1 MGTGGEMGLV
11 ATKLTPP
18 TLPGRLV
25 DRARLS
31 GALDAAAAD
40 PVVRLVLVSAPAGS
54 GKSTLLASW
63 HGPRRNGAWV
73 QADSADRDPAR
84 FWSYVVGAL
93 ADVLP
98 GLEAAAR
105 PAVSAAGSD
114 ASPLV
119 ERIANELTASAS
131 VTLVI
136 DDYHLIGNPKVDD
149 ALERLIELAPETF
162 LLVLGTRMDP
172 GLRLSRLRVRSQL
185 VEIRADTLRFDAGE
199 AHRLLNDRQL
209 TGEQAASLCERTE
222 GWAAGLVLAGL
233 SLERSDD
240 RNDFVEAFQGDDRL
254 VADYLTD
261 EYLAG
266 VGEADRQR
274 MLESAV
280 LDQMTGPL
288 VDAVCGSDDGARWLR
303 ALAAVN
309 QLLIG
314 LDNTDTAFRYH
325 HLLRDLLLLEAE
337 RDIPHR
343 LADLHLAAARWH
355 QEHGDT
361 YRAIDHFIAGD
372 DLVTAGDLIAIHATK
387 LLNDGQIF
395 TVLDLL
401 ERLGDLPERHSRSA
415 VTKGWLN
422 FSTGR
427 FTAARHYYDI
437 AAAHNNHE
445 TDANLIAALGI
456 MVNLAEGDLNT
467 ALSIAATMSAP
478 VESTQAIGLAAVH
491 TWAGQFDQARRYIA
505 IARELGASEP
515 SDYAAA
521 VAPGF
526 AAVLGIETAD
536 PIQAA
541 ADAEAGLS
549 HAADRGIADA
559 PQLSVAHAVIARTTT
574 DPQRRETAS
583 ARAVEL
589 IRRAPEPFTHAYVHA
604 LVADTAIENGDP
616 DGVTLLT
623 EAQRSV
629 DGCSDPGISGRMVA
643 RVASRHGQTTR
654 PTRQAGIAKELT
666 DRELAVLRY
675 LPSPMSQRDIAAEL
689 FVSLN
694 TVKTHC
700 RAIYRKLAVTDRKA
714 AVQAARDAGLL

>member
-1 MGTGGEMGLV
+1 MGSGGEIGLL

-18 TLPGRLV
+18 TAPGRLV
-25 DRARLS
+25 ARNRLS
-31 GALDAAAAD
+31 ETLDAAAAD
-40 PVVRLVLVSAPAGS
+40 PVVRVVLVSAPAGS

-63 HGPRRNGAWV
+63 HGQRHNGAWV
-73 QADSADRDPAR
+73 QADPADRDPAR

-93 ADVLP
+93 ADVVP

-105 PAVSAAGSD
+105 PAVSAAGAD
-114 ASPLV
+114 AGPLV
-119 ERIANELTASAS
+119 ERIANELTGSGP
-131 VTLVI
+131 VTLVV

-149 ALERLIELAPETF
+149 AIERLIELAPETF
-162 LLVLGTRMDP
+162 LLVLGTRIDP

-185 VEIRADTLRFDAGE
+185 VEIRADTLRFDADE
-199 AHRLLNDRQL
+199 AQLLLSDRQL
-209 TGEQAASLCERTE
+209 TAEQAASLCERTE

-233 SLERSDD
+233 SLDRSDD
-240 RNDFVEAFQGDDRL
+240 HDGFVEAFQGDDRL
-254 VADYLTD
+254 VVDYLTD
-261 EYLAG
+261 EYLSG
-266 VGEADRQR
+266 IGEADRRR
-274 MLESAV
+274 MLESSV

-288 VDAVCGSDDGARWLR
+288 LDAVCGSDDGGNWLR
-303 ALAAVN
+303 SMAATN

-343 LADLHLAAARWH
+343 LGGLHLAAARWH
-355 QEHGDT
+355 HEHGDT

-372 DLVTAGDLIAIHATK
+372 DLETAGDLIAIHATE

-401 ERLGDLPERHSRSA
+401 ERLGDLPERHARSA
-415 VTKGWLN
+415 ATKGWLN

-437 AAAHNNHE
+437 AAANHDAAE
-445 TDANLIAALGI
+445 ANLISSLGI
-456 MVNLAEGDLNT
+456 MVNLAEGDLTT
-467 ALSIAATMSAP
+467 ALSLADTMSKP

-491 TWAGQFDQARRYIA
+491 TWAGQFDEARRYIA

-515 SDYAAA
+515 SDYATA

-526 AAVLGIETAD
+526 AAVIGIEAGD
-536 PIQAA
+536 PTQAA
-541 ADAEAGLS
+541 ADAEAGLN

-559 PQLSVAHAVIARTTT
+559 PQLSIAHAVIARTTT
-574 DPQRRETAS
+574 EAQKREAAS
-583 ARAVEL
+583 ARALDL
-589 IRRAPEPFTHAYVHA
+589 IRRAPEPFTNAYVHA
-604 LVADTAIENGDP
+604 LVADTAIEHGDP
-616 DGVTLLT
+616 NGVTLLS

-629 DGCSDPGISGRMVA
+629 DACPDPGIAGRMVA
-643 RVASRHGQTTR
+643 RIASRHRQTTR
-654 PTRQAGIAKELT
+654 PAARAGVVEELT
-666 DRELAVLRY
+666 DREIAVLRY
-675 LPSPMSQRDIAAEL
+675 LPSPMSQRDIAGEL

-700 RAIYRKLAVTDRKA
+700 RAIYRKLAVSDRKA
-714 AVQAARDAGLL
+714 AVQAARDADLL

>member
-1 MGTGGEMGLV
+1 MGIGGELGLV

-18 TLPGRLV
+18 TPPGRLV
-25 DRARLS
+25 ARARLS
-31 GALDAAAAD
+31 ETLDAAAAD
-40 PVVRLVLVSAPAGS
+40 PVVRVVLVSAPAGS
-54 GKSTLLASW
+54 GKSTLIASW
-63 HGPRRNGAWV
+63 HRQRRDGAWL

-84 FWSYVVGAL
+84 FWGYVVGAL
-93 ADVLP
+93 ADALP

-105 PAVSAAGSD
+105 STVSAAGSD

-119 ERIANELTASAS
+119 ERIANELAASAP

-136 DDYHLIGNPKVDD
+136 DDYHLIDNPKVDD
-149 ALERLIELAPETF
+149 ALERLIELAPDTF
-162 LLVLGTRMDP
+162 LLVLGTRIDP

-185 VEIRADTLRFDAGE
+185 VEIRADALRFDADE
-199 AHRLLNDRQL
+199 AHLLLDDRQL

-240 RNDFVEAFQGDDRL
+240 HDGFVAAFHGDDRL
-254 VADYLTD
+254 VVDYLTD

-266 VGEADRQR
+266 VGESDRER

-288 VDAVCGSDDGARWLR
+288 IDAVCGCDGGASWLR
-303 ALAAVN
+303 ELAATN
-309 QLLIG
+309 QLLIS

-343 LADLHLAAARWH
+343 LADLHLAAACWH

-361 YRAIDHFIAGD
+361 FRAIDHFISGD
-372 DLVTAGDLIAIHATK
+372 ELETAGDLIAIHASK

-401 ERLGDLPERHSRSA
+401 ERLGDLPERHSKSA
-415 VTKGWLN
+415 ATKGWLN

-427 FTAARHYYDI
+427 FTAARHYYNV
-437 AAAHNNHE
+437 AVAHDDGA
-445 TDANLIAALGI
+445 DANLIAALGV
-456 MVNLAEGDLNT
+456 MVNLAEGDLTT
-467 ALSIAATMSAP
+467 ALSTAATMSEP

-491 TWAGQFDQARRYIA
+491 TWAGKFNQARRDIA
-505 IARELGASEP
+505 VARELGASEP
-515 SDYAAA
+515 SDYATA

-526 AAVLGIETAD
+526 AAVIGIESAD
-536 PIQAA
+536 LLQAA
-541 ADAEAGLS
+541 VDAEASLS

-559 PQLSVAHAVIARTTT
+559 PQLSVCHAVIARTTN
-574 DPQRRETAS
+574 DPHRRETSS
-583 ARAVEL
+583 ARALEL
-589 IRRAPEPFTHAYVHA
+589 IRRAPEPFTHAYVLA
-604 LVADTAIENGDP
+604 LVADAAIENGDP
-616 DGVTLLT
+616 HGTMLLA
-623 EAQRSV
+623 EAQRVV
-629 DGCSDPGISGRMVA
+629 DSCADPGIAGRLVD
-643 RVASRHGQTTR
+643 RVASRHGLATR
-654 PTRQAGIAKELT
+654 PTTQGEFAEDLT

>member
-1 MGTGGEMGLV
+1 MGSGGEVALV

-25 DRARLS
+25 DRVRLS
-31 GALDAAAAD
+31 DRLDAAAAD
-40 PVVRLVLVSAPAGS
+40 PVVRVLLVSAPAGS

-63 HGPRRNGAWV
+63 HRQRREGAWL
-73 QADSADRDPAR
+73 QADPADRDPAR
-84 FWSYVVGAL
+84 FWGYVVGAL
-93 ADVLP
+93 ANVAP
-98 GLEAAAR
+98 GVEAAAR

-114 ASPLV
+114 AGPLV
-119 ERIANELTASAS
+119 ERIANELAAAAP

-136 DDYHLIGNPKVDD
+136 DDYHLIDNPKIDD
-149 ALERLIELAPETF
+149 ALERLIELAPANF
-162 LLVLGTRMDP
+162 LLVLGTRVDP

-199 AHRLLNDRQL
+199 AHLLLNDRQL
-209 TGEQAASLCERTE
+209 TGQQAASLCERTE

-240 RNDFVEAFQGDDRL
+240 HDGFVEAFQGDDRL
-254 VADYLTD
+254 VVDYLTD
-261 EYLAG
+261 EYLSG

-274 MLESAV
+274 MLESSV
-280 LDQMTGPL
+280 LDEMTGPL
-288 VDAVCGSDDGARWLR
+288 IDAVCGGDDGARWLR
-303 ALAAVN
+303 DLATGN

-314 LDNTDTAFRYH
+314 LDNTDSAFRYH
-325 HLLRDLLLLEAE
+325 HLLRDVLLLEAE
-337 RDIPHR
+337 REIPHR
-343 LADLHLAAARWH
+343 LGDLHLAAARWH
-355 QEHGDT
+355 HENGDT

-372 DLVTAGDLIAIHATK
+372 DLVTAGDLIAIHATQ

-401 ERLGDLPERHSRSA
+401 ERLGDLPERHARSA
-415 VTKGWLN
+415 GTKGWLN

-427 FTAARHYYDI
+427 FNAARHYYDV
-437 AAAHNNHE
+437 AAAHDDG
-445 TDANLIAALGI
+445 TDANIIAALGV

-467 ALSIAATMSAP
+467 ALSIADTMSEP

-505 IARELGASEP
+505 VARELGASEP

-526 AAVLGIETAD
+526 AAVIGIESAD
-536 PIQAA
+536 PRQAA
-541 ADAEAGLS
+541 ADAEASLG

-559 PQLSVAHAVIARTTT
+559 PQLSIAHAVIARTTT
-574 DPQRRETAS
+574 DPQRREAAS
-583 ARAVEL
+583 ARALDL
-589 IRRAPEPFTHAYVHA
+589 IRRAPEPFTQAYVHA
-604 LVADTAIENGDP
+604 LVADAAIEHGEP

-623 EAQRSV
+623 EARRSV
-629 DGCSDPGISGRMVA
+629 DACPDPGIAGRMVA

-654 PTRQAGIAKELT
+654 PTPQAGTAEELT

-714 AVQAARDAGLL
+714 AVQAARDADLL

>member
-1 MGTGGEMGLV
+1 MGSGGEVALV

-18 TLPGRLV
+18 TPPGRLV

-31 GALDAAAAD
+31 GLLDAAAAD
-40 PVVRLVLVSAPAGS
+40 PVVRVVLVSAPAGS

-63 HGPRRNGAWV
+63 HHRRRDGAWV

-105 PAVSAAGSD
+105 PTVSAAGSD
-114 ASPLV
+114 AGPLV
-119 ERIANELTASAS
+119 ERIANELAASGP

-136 DDYHLIGNPKVDD
+136 DDYHLIGNPKIDD
-149 ALERLIELAPETF
+149 ALERLVELAPETF
-162 LLVLGTRMDP
+162 LLVLSTRIDP

-185 VEIRADTLRFDAGE
+185 VEIRADTLRFDASE
-199 AHRLLNDRQL
+199 THLLLDDRHL
-209 TGEQAASLCERTE
+209 TSAQAASLCERTE

-233 SLERSDD
+233 SLDRS
-240 RNDFVEAFQGDDRL
+240 NDHDGFVKAFQGNDRL
-254 VADYLTD
+254 VVDYLTD

-266 VGEADRQR
+266 VGQADRQR

-280 LDQMTGPL
+280 LDQMSGPL
-288 VDAVCGSDDGARWLR
+288 IDAVCGSDDGAHWLR
-303 ALAAVN
+303 ALAATN

-314 LDNTDTAFRYH
+314 LDNTDTTFRYH

-337 RDIPHR
+337 RHIPHR

-355 QEHGDT
+355 HEHGDT
-361 YRAIDHFIAGD
+361 YRAIDHFIAGG
-372 DLVTAGDLIAIHATK
+372 DLVTAGDLIAIHATE

-401 ERLGDLPERHSRSA
+401 KRLGDLPERHALSA
-415 VTKGWLN
+415 ATKGWLN

-437 AAAHNNHE
+437 AAAHSDG
-445 TDANLIAALGI
+445 TGANLIAALGI
-456 MVNLAEGDLNT
+456 MVNLAEGDLTT
-467 ALSIAATMSAP
+467 ALSIAATMSEP

-505 IARELGASEP
+505 VARELGASEP

-526 AAVLGIETAD
+526 AAVLSIESAD
-536 PIQAA
+536 PIRAA
-541 ADAEAGLS
+541 ADAEAGLR

-559 PQLSVAHAVIARTTT
+559 PQLSIAHAVIARTTA
-574 DPQRRETAS
+574 DPQRRKAAS

-604 LVADTAIENGDP
+604 LVADAAIENGDP
-616 DGVTLLT
+616 DGLTLLA
-623 EAQRSV
+623 EAQRAV
-629 DGCSDPGISGRMVA
+629 DGCPDAGIAGRLVA

-654 PTRQAGIAKELT
+654 PATQGELDEELT

-714 AVQAARDAGLL
+714 AVQAARDADLL

>member
-1 MGTGGEMGLV
+1 MGSSGEIGLV

-25 DRARLS
+25 DRTRL
-31 GALDAAAAD
+31 GETLDAAVAD
-40 PVVRLVLVSAPAGS
+40 PVVRVVLVSAPAGS

-63 HGPRRNGAWV
+63 HGQRRNGAWV

-93 ADVLP
+93 AQVLP

-105 PAVSAAGSD
+105 PAVSAAGSN
-114 ASPLV
+114 AGPLV
-119 ERIANELTASAS
+119 ERIANELTGSAP

-136 DDYHLIGNPKVDD
+136 DDYHLIGNTKVDD
-149 ALERLIELAPETF
+149 GMERLIELAPENF
-162 LLVLGTRMDP
+162 LLVLGTRIDP
-172 GLRLSRLRVRSQL
+172 GMRLSRLRVRSQL
-185 VEIRADTLRFDAGE
+185 VEIRADTLRFDPGE
-199 AHRLLNDRQL
+199 AHLLLDNRQL
-209 TGEQAASLCERTE
+209 TGSQAASLCERTE
-222 GWAAGLVLAGL
+222 GWAAGLVLASL
-233 SLERSDD
+233 SLEHSDD
-240 RNDFVEAFQGDDRL
+240 HDGFVEAFQGDDRL
-254 VADYLTD
+254 VVDYLTD

-280 LDQMTGPL
+280 LDEMTGPL
-288 VDAVCGSDDGARWLR
+288 IDAVCGSDDGASWLR
-303 ALAAVN
+303 ALATTN
-309 QLLIG
+309 QLVIG
-314 LDNTDTAFRYH
+314 LDRTDTAFRYH

-343 LADLHLAAARWH
+343 LTDLHLAAARWH

-361 YRAIDHFIAGD
+361 YRAIDHFISGD
-372 DLVTAGDLIAIHATK
+372 DLMTAGDLIAIHANE

-401 ERLGDLPERHSRSA
+401 ERLGDLPERHARSA
-415 VTKGWLN
+415 ATKGWLN

-437 AAAHNNHE
+437 AAANHDE

-456 MVNLAEGDLNT
+456 MVNLAEGDLPT
-467 ALSIAATMSAP
+467 ALSIAATMSEP

-491 TWAGQFDQARRYIA
+491 TWAGQFNQARRYIA

-526 AAVLGIETAD
+526 AAVIGIEFAD
-536 PIQAA
+536 PLQAA

-549 HAADRGIADA
+549 HAVDRGIADA
-559 PQLSVAHAVIARTTT
+559 PQLSIAHAIIARTTT
-574 DPQRRETAS
+574 EPQRRETAS
-583 ARAVEL
+583 ARALEL
-589 IRRAPEPFTHAYVHA
+589 IRRAPEPFTYAYVHA
-604 LVADTAIENGDP
+604 LVADTAIENDDP
-616 DGVTLLT
+616 NGLMLLA
-623 EAQRSV
+623 EAQRAV
-629 DGCSDPGISGRMVA
+629 DGCSDPGIAGRLVP
-643 RVASRHGQTTR
+643 RVASRHKQTTR
-654 PTRQAGIAKELT
+654 PTRKAGTAEELT

-675 LPSPMSQRDIAAEL
+675 LPSPMSQRDISAEL

>member
-1 MGTGGEMGLV
+1 MGSGGDVALV

-18 TLPGRLV
+18 TLPGPLV
-25 DRARLS
+25 HRTRLS
-31 GALDAAAAD
+31 ETLDAAVAD
-40 PVVRLVLVSAPAGS
+40 PVVRVVLVSAPAGS

-63 HGPRRNGAWV
+63 HRQRSDGAWV
-73 QADSADRDPAR
+73 QADAADRDPAR
-84 FWSYVVGAL
+84 FWGYVVGAL
-93 ADVLP
+93 ATVVP
-98 GLEAAAR
+98 AVEAAAR
-105 PAVSAAGSD
+105 RAVSAAGSD
-114 ASPLV
+114 AGPLV
-119 ERIANELTASAS
+119 ERIAHELTVSEP

-136 DDYHLIGNPKVDD
+136 DDYHLIGNPKVDE
-149 ALERLIELAPETF
+149 ALERLVELAPETF
-162 LLVLGTRMDP
+162 LLVLGTRVDP

-199 AHRLLNDRQL
+199 AHMLLDGRHL

-233 SLERSDD
+233 SLDRSGD
-240 RNDFVEAFQGDDRL
+240 RDDFVEAFQGDDRL
-254 VADYLTD
+254 VVDYLTD
-261 EYLAG
+261 EFLAG
-266 VGEADRQR
+266 VGEAERQR
-274 MLESAV
+274 MLESSV
-280 LDQMTGPL
+280 LDEMTGPL
-288 VDAVCGSDDGARWLR
+288 IDAVCGSDDGARWLR
-303 ALAAVN
+303 GLAATN

-337 RDIPHR
+337 REIPHR
-343 LADLHLAAARWH
+343 LTDLHLAAARWH
-355 QEHGDT
+355 HEHGDT
-361 YRAIDHFIAGD
+361 YRAIHHFISGH
-372 DLVTAGDLIAIHATK
+372 DLVTAGDLIAIHATE

-401 ERLGDLPERHSRSA
+401 ERLGDLPERHSLSA
-415 VTKGWLN
+415 ATKGWLN

-427 FTAARHYYDI
+427 FTAARHYYDV
-437 AAAHNNHE
+437 AVANDHG
-445 TDANLIAALGI
+445 TDGNLIAALGI
-456 MVNLAEGDLNT
+456 MVNLAEGDLAT
-467 ALSIAATMSAP
+467 ALSIAATMSEP
-478 VESTQAIGLAAVH
+478 VESTQAIGLAAAH

-505 IARELGASEP
+505 VARELGASEP
-515 SDYAAA
+515 SDYATA

-526 AAVLGIETAD
+526 AAVLGIESAD

-541 ADAEAGLS
+541 ADAEASLS

-559 PQLSVAHAVIARTTT
+559 PQLSIAHAVVARTTT
-574 DPQRRETAS
+574 EPRRRETAS
-583 ARAVEL
+583 ARAIEL

-604 LVADTAIENGDP
+604 LVADTALQNGDP
-616 DGVTLLT
+616 DGARLLA

-629 DGCSDPGISGRMVA
+629 DACPDPGIAGRMVA

-654 PTRQAGIAKELT
+654 PTTQAGIAEELT

-675 LPSPMSQRDIAAEL
+675 LPSPLSQRDIAAEL

-700 RAIYRKLAVTDRKA
+700 RAIYRKLAATDRKA

>member
-1 MGTGGEMGLV
+1 MESDGEMSLV

-18 TLPGRLV
+18 ATPGGLV
-25 DRARLS
+25 DRTRLS
-31 GALDAAAAD
+31 DTLDAAAAE
-40 PVVRLVLVSAPAGS
+40 PAVRVVLVSAPAGS

-63 HGPRRNGAWV
+63 HRRRGNGAWV
-73 QADSADRDPAR
+73 QADSADHDPAR

-93 ADVLP
+93 GGVLP

-114 ASPLV
+114 AGPLV
-119 ERIANELTASAS
+119 ERIAHVLAASAP
-131 VTLVI
+131 VVLVV
-136 DDYHLIGNPKVDD
+136 DDYHLIDNPDVDA

-162 LLVLGTRMDP
+162 LLVLGTRIDP

-185 VEIRADTLRFDAGE
+185 VEIRADELRFDAAE
-199 AHRLLNDRQL
+199 ATRLLDNRHL
-209 TGEQAASLCERTE
+209 TSDQAASLCERTE

-233 SLERSDD
+233 SLDRSDD
-240 RNDFVEAFQGDDRL
+240 LDGFVKAFQGDDRL
-254 VADYLTD
+254 VVDYLTE

-280 LDQMTGPL
+280 LDQMTGSL
-288 VDAVCGSDDGARWLR
+288 IDAVCGTDDGVRWLR
-303 ALAAVN
+303 TLASAN
-309 QLLIG
+309 QLVIG

-337 RDIPHR
+337 HEIPHR

-361 YRAIDHFIAGD
+361 YRAIDHFISAD
-372 DLVTAGDLIAIHATK
+372 DLVTAGDLIAVHATE
-387 LLNDGQIF
+387 LLNDGQF
-395 TVLDLL
+395 STVMALL
-401 ERLGDLPERHSRSA
+401 ARLGDLPEHHARSA
-415 VTKGWLN
+415 GTKGWMD

-427 FTAARHYYDI
+427 FTSARRYYDI
-437 AAAHNNHE
+437 AAAHDDG

-456 MVNLAEGDLNT
+456 MVNLAEGDLNA
-467 ALSIAATMSAP
+467 ALSIAATMSEP

-491 TWAGQFDQARRYIA
+491 TWAGQFEQARRYIA

-515 SDYAAA
+515 SDYAIA

-526 AAVLGIETAD
+526 AAVLGIESAD
-536 PIQAA
+536 PLQAA

-559 PQLSVAHAVIARTTT
+559 PQLSISHAVIARTTT
-574 DPQRRETAS
+574 DPHSRQTAS
-583 ARAVEL
+583 ARALDL
-589 IRRAPEPFTHAYVHA
+589 IRRAPEPFTSAYVHA
-604 LVADTAIENGDP
+604 LVADTALEND
-616 DGVTLLT
+616 DSNGVAWLT
-623 EAQRSV
+623 EAQRTV
-629 DGCSDPGISGRMVA
+629 DGCSDPGIAGRLVA
-643 RVASRHGQTTR
+643 RVASRHRRTTL
-654 PTRQAGIAKELT
+654 PASQAGLAEELT
-666 DRELAVLRY
+666 DREIAVLRY

>member
-1 MGTGGEMGLV
+1 MGSGGELGLV

-18 TLPGRLV
+18 TPPGRLV
-25 DRARLS
+25 ARARLS
-31 GALDAAAAD
+31 ETLDAAAAD
-40 PVVRLVLVSAPAGS
+40 PVVRVVLVSAPAGS

-63 HGPRRNGAWV
+63 HGRRRNGAWM

-84 FWSYVVGAL
+84 FWGYVVGAL
-93 ADVLP
+93 ADALP

-105 PAVSAAGSD
+105 PAVSAAASD
-114 ASPLV
+114 AGPLV
-119 ERIANELTASAS
+119 ERIANELTDSAP

-136 DDYHLIGNPKVDD
+136 DDYYLIDNPKVDD
-149 ALERLIELAPETF
+149 ALERLIELAPENF
-162 LLVLGTRMDP
+162 LLVLGTRIDP

-185 VEIRADTLRFDAGE
+185 VEIRADTLKFDADE
-199 AHRLLNDRQL
+199 AHLLLNDSQL
-209 TGEQAASLCERTE
+209 SGEQAASLCERTE
-222 GWAAGLVLAGL
+222 GWAAGLILASL

-240 RNDFVEAFQGDDRL
+240 HDGFVEAFHGDDRL
-254 VADYLTD
+254 VVDYLTD

-288 VDAVCGSDDGARWLR
+288 IDAVCETSDGTRWLR
-303 ALAAVN
+303 ELAATN
-309 QLLIG
+309 QLVIG
-314 LDNTDTAFRYH
+314 LDRTDTAFRYH

-343 LADLHLAAARWH
+343 LTELHLAAARWH

-361 YRAIDHFIAGD
+361 YRAIDHFISGGE
-372 DLVTAGDLIAIHATK
+372 VETAGDLIAIHASK

-401 ERLGDLPERHSRSA
+401 ERLGDLPERHSKSA
-415 VTKGWLN
+415 ATKGWLN

-427 FTAARHYYDI
+427 FTAARHYYNI
-437 AAAHNNHE
+437 AAAHVHVP
-445 TDANLIAALGI
+445 DANLIAALGI
-456 MVNLAEGDLNT
+456 MVNLAEGDLT
-467 ALSIAATMSAP
+467 RALSITTTMSDP

-515 SDYAAA
+515 SDYALA

-526 AAVLGIETAD
+526 AAVLGIESAD
-536 PIQAA
+536 PLQAA

-559 PQLSVAHAVIARTTT
+559 PQLSIAHAVIARTTAE
-574 DPQRRETAS
+574 PQRRETAS
-583 ARAVEL
+583 ARALEL
-589 IRRAPEPFTHAYVHA
+589 IRRAPEPFTYAYVHA
-604 LVADTAIENGDP
+604 LVADAALENGDP
-616 DGVTLLT
+616 NGVTLLT
-623 EAQRSV
+623 EAQRAV
-629 DGCSDPGISGRMVA
+629 DGCADPGIAGRLVA
-643 RVASRHGQTTR
+643 RVASRHKQTSR
-654 PTRQAGIAKELT
+654 PTRQAGPAEELT

>member
-1 MGTGGEMGLV
+1 MGTEGQTALV

-25 DRARLS
+25 DRIRLRDR
-31 GALDAAAAD
+31 LDSAAAD
-40 PVVRLVLVSAPAGS
+40 PVVRVVLVSAPAGS

-63 HGPRRNGAWV
+63 HRQRRGGAWV
-73 QADSADRDPAR
+73 HADASDHDPAR
-84 FWSYVVGAL
+84 FWGYVVGAL
-93 ADVLP
+93 ATVVP
-98 GLEAAAR
+98 GMELVAR

-114 ASPLV
+114 AGPLV
-119 ERIANELTASAS
+119 ERIANELAASAP

-136 DDYHLIGNPKVDD
+136 DDYHLIANPKVDD
-149 ALERLIELAPETF
+149 ALVRLIDLAPDTF
-162 LLVLGTRMDP
+162 LLVLGTRVDP
-172 GLRLSRLRVRSQL
+172 DLRLSRLRVRSQL
-185 VEIRADTLRFDAGE
+185 VEIRADALRFDVVE
-199 AHRLLNDRQL
+199 AHLLLDDRQL
-209 TGEQAASLCERTE
+209 TGPQAASLCERTE

-233 SLERSDD
+233 SLDRSDD
-240 RNDFVEAFQGDDRL
+240 HEGFVHAFQGDDRL
-254 VADYLTD
+254 VVDYLTD

-266 VGEADRQR
+266 VSETDRQR
-274 MLESAV
+274 MLESSV

-288 VDAVCGSDDGARWLR
+288 IDAVCGCDDGSRWLR
-303 ALAAVN
+303 DLAATN

-325 HLLRDLLLLEAE
+325 HLLRDLLQLEAE

-343 LADLHLAAARWH
+343 LGDLHLAAARWH
-355 QEHGDT
+355 HDHGDT
-361 YRAIDHFIAGD
+361 YRAIDHFIAAD

-395 TVLDLL
+395 TVLELL
-401 ERLGDLPERHSRSA
+401 ERLGDLPERHSKSA

-437 AAAHNNHE
+437 AAAHDDG
-445 TDANLIAALGI
+445 TSANLIAALGI
-456 MVNLAEGDLNT
+456 MVNLAEGDLNA
-467 ALSIAATMSAP
+467 ALSLAAAMSEP

-491 TWAGQFDQARRYIA
+491 LWAGKFDQARRYIS

-515 SDYAAA
+515 SDYASA

-526 AAVLGIETAD
+526 AAVIGIESAD
-536 PIQAA
+536 LHQAA
-541 ADAEAGLS
+541 TDAEAALN

-559 PQLSVAHAVIARTTT
+559 PQLSIAHAVIARTAT
-574 DPQRRETAS
+574 DADGREAAS
-583 ARAVEL
+583 ARAVDL
-589 IRRAPEPFTHAYVHA
+589 IRRAPEPFSHAYVHA
-604 LVADTAIENGDP
+604 LVADTAIEHGMP
-616 DGVTLLT
+616 DGAAWLAQ
-623 EAQRSV
+623 AQRSV
-629 DGCSDPGISGRMVA
+629 DACPDPGIAGRMVA
-643 RVASRHGQTTR
+643 RVASRHGHTDSAMT
-654 PTRQAGIAKELT
+654 PTGMVEELT
-666 DRELAVLRY
+666 GRELAVLRY
-675 LPSPMSQRDIAAEL
+675 LPSPMSQRDIANEL

-714 AVQAARDAGLL
+714 AVQAARDVGLL